1 MTAARMPD
9 AFPPG
14 TRGWCVALAC
24 ALEASAPKPGN
35 VHPLVDYP
43 DLSHAE
49 LVAAGHAIAAVLD
62 AAPSR
67 RLGATIRAA
76 VAASR
81 GVTRSNANLGIV
93 LAVAPLASVPS
104 ETGLTPAAARAVL
117 ATLDAADAR
126 ACYEAIAMARP
137 GGMGSRG
144 RWDVAKEPPA
154 DLLAAMRDAADRDQ
168 IARLWAHGYEPLFAG
183 VVADL
188 ERDIAAGHDIG
199 TAIVRSFLR
208 QLAREPDSLIARKHG
223 GAVAAA
229 VSARAGAVLAA
240 GEAGWSE
247 AVHAFERDLL
257 SGRGFAGF
265 VPPPGGARPGTI
277 NPGTTADLVAA
288 ALYVL
293 LETGRLQE
301 LVGPQPTLGSRR

>member
-1 MTAARMPD
+1 MTAARMPA

-24 ALEASAPKPGN
+24 TLEASAPKPGN
-35 VHPLVDYP
+35 VHPLVAYP

-49 LVAAGHAIAAVLD
+49 LVAAGHAIAGVLD

-76 VAASR
+76 VEASR
-81 GVTRSNANLGIV
+81 SVTRSNANLGIV
-93 LAVAPLASVPS
+93 LAVAPLAAVPS
-104 ETGLTPAAARAVL
+104 GTGPTPAAAAEMLV
-117 ATLDAADAR
+117 ALDAADAR
-126 ACYEAIAMARP
+126 DCYAAIAMAQP

-144 RWDVAKEPPA
+144 RWDVAEEPPA

-183 VVADL
+183 LVADL
-188 ERDIAAGHDIG
+188 EHDIAAGHDIG
-199 TAIVRSFLR
+199 TAIVRGFLQ

-223 GAVAAA
+223 RAVAAA
-229 VSARAGAVLAA
+229 VSARAGDVLAA
-240 GEAGWSE
+240 GPAAWPE
-247 AVHAFERDLL
+247 AVRAFERDLWT
-257 SGRGFAGF
+257 GRGFADF

-293 LETGRLQE
+293 LATGRLQQ
-301 LVGPQPTLGSRR
+301 LVGPQPTLGSRC

>member
-1 MTAARMPD
+1 MTPTRLPH

-35 VHPLVDYP
+35 VYPQVDYP

-49 LVAAGHAIAAVLD
+49 LVAAGNAIAGVFES
-62 AAPSR
+62 AASR
-67 RLGATIRAA
+67 RLGETIRGA

-93 LAVAPLASVPS
+93 LAVAPLAAVPMG
-104 ETGLTPAAARAVL
+104 TVPTPAAAAAVL
-117 ATLDAADAR
+117 AGLDAADAR
-126 ACYEAIAMARP
+126 ACYEAIAMAQP

-144 RWDVAKEPPA
+144 RWDVAGEPPA

-168 IARLWAHGYEPLFAG
+168 IARLWAYGYEPLFAG
-183 VVADL
+183 LVADI
-188 ERDIAAGHDIG
+188 ERELIAGHDLG
-199 TAIVRSFLR
+199 TAIVRGFLQ
-208 QLAREPDSLIARKHG
+208 QLARAPDSLIARKHG

-240 GEAGWSE
+240 GPAAWSE
-247 AVHAFERDLL
+247 AVHFFERDLW
-257 SGRGFAGF
+257 SGRGFADF

-293 LETGRLQE
+293 LATGRLQE
-301 LVGPQPTLGSRR
+301 LVGPQPTLASRC